1 MTLKSALL
9 ASLAV
14 LAVLSCSND
23 NGDKN
28 PVDPATPFPY
38 ATPSLSTVQ
47 PDLGDLQ
54 QQQRAFAA
62 KGLCHALSAV
72 AVSWVNLNVA
82 VRLAV
87 PIAAFGACLNAHPVY
102 LGESTWR
109 WTANGG
115 AGSPA
120 WTAELTAHDA
130 GSGNVDWSMRISGT
144 LLALD
149 RFLWFDGQCDTAA
162 QSGIWHYYDPANRPA
177 SEEAVRCTWS
187 LPSSPSAPRS
197 IVFEN
202 MTAGQPD
209 SGDRLRYELADS
221 IASIGFDDASPPG
234 TTRIRWD
241 LRDGAG
247 MTVTASGDSCC
258 WGDRPLFPDIVCQP

>member
-1 MTLKSALL
+1 MRWRGVVL

-14 LAVLSCSND
+14 LVVLSCSND
-23 NGDKN
+23 DQN

-38 ATPSLSTVQ
+38 TTPSVASVQ
-47 PDLGDLQ
+47 PDLSDLQ
-54 QQQRAFAA
+54 Q
-62 KGLCHALSAV
+62 KSVGEWGLCHALSAL
-72 AVSWVNLNVA
+72 AVGWVNLNVA

-87 PIAAFGACLNAHPVY
+87 PIAAFGACLNTHPVY
-102 LGESTWR
+102 LGDLTWR

-115 AGSPA
+115 LGVHA

-130 GSGNVDWSMRISGT
+130 GSGRVDWAMRISGT
-144 LLALD
+144 QLALN

-162 QSGIWHYYDPANRPA
+162 QAGVWHYYDPESLGTGA
-177 SEEAVRCTWS
+177 EVFRCTWS
-187 LPSSPSAPRS
+187 LPAAASETKS

-202 MTAGQPD
+202 MTVGQAE

-221 IASIGFDDASPPG
+221 IASVRFDDASPVG
-234 TTRIRWD
+234 TTQMRWG

-247 MTVTASGDSCC
+247 STVTASGDTCC
-258 WGDRPLFPDIVCQP
+258 WGARPLFPDIGCP